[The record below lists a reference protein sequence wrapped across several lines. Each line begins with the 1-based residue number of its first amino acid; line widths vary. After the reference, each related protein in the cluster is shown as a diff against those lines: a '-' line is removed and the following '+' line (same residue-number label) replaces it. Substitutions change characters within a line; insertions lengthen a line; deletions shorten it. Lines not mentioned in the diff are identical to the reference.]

1 MTQFIEPPQ
10 RGATITYEGVTDEE
24 FQVWMEEI
32 SDCVNNIEPVPPSD
46 NTIIINGQPVGDLTL
61 DGRSTEY
68 TESGG
73 VAEYT
78 HFENFSYTQIPAG
91 ETLLIRE
98 NQTMLLNDGFEA
110 IGDVELDENASID
123 FTCCDDE
130 SQAFENV
137 GAGAEVYKEIVANS
151 VKFRTFINSL
161 DLNFTQDEDDIS
173 GSLSLTGVAAGTYTN
188 PSITVDNKGRIVSAA
203 NGSSGSVITFFQVQD
218 DGVTGQL
225 TTNAPVTL
233 TGIWDTPSL
242 TSPNF
247 SWDGSTGVLT
257 VNASGVVEF
266 DIKTTSWQNAN
277 NRHELHVQIFKNG
290 SSVIIEDS
298 QYASRNNNQD
308 EGSAYING
316 FKDSASIND
325 TYEFRVF
332 DVGVAATIGAPN
344 VAGETY
350 VSVKH
355 YV

>member
-137 GAGAEVYKEIVANS
+137 GGGAEVDKEIVANS

-161 DLNFTQDEDDIS
+161 DLNFTQDVDDIS
-173 GSLSLTGVAAGTYTN
+173 GSLSLTGV
-188 PSITVDNKGRIVSAA
+188 
-203 NGSSGSVITFFQVQD
+203 GSSGSVITFFQVQD

-266 DIKTTSWQNAN
+266 DIKTTSWQDAN

-298 QYASRNNNQD
+298 QYASRNNTQD

-332 DVGVAATIGAPN
+332 DVGVTATIGAAN
-344 VAGETY
+344 VAGETF